1 MAQKLSVV
9 LREFLKNAQGKH
21 VSLTHLRKELKIK
34 PESPAWDGIRVLMH
48 RLVQEKVVKP
58 SGKNDGTFKVITEVQ
73 PVVVFEAERRPPIA
87 INFPRDYN
95 TQDQI
100 PIYSELILR
109 EGDLILISGQS
120 NAGKT
125 ALCINLCAENLES
138 HPVLMGN
145 EYTTL
150 DGEPSSRFLNRLDA
164 MDWVKWHDGEGDR
177 FTLLP
182 VRSDYAEHIVKD
194 KINIIDWINIE
205 TGEHFLISNIME
217 DIKKELG
224 RGIAIIAIQKAE
236 GADSGRGGQFTKD
249 FADVEL
255 LIDKFGDREVLLR
268 IGKVKESKSPLFNR
282 GFAYR
287 IEQGVKIVDLREV
300 VKCGECFGKGWR
312 YNKPC
317 TPCGTRGWIDK
328 ITRDYTEP
336 DEDIDL

>member
-1 MAQKLSVV
+1 MPEKLSVV
-9 LREFLKNAQGKH
+9 LRDFLKNAQGKN

-34 PESPAWDGIRVLMH
+34 PDSPAWDGIRVLMH
-48 RLVQEKVVKP
+48 NLVKAKIVKP
-58 SGKNDGTFKVITEVQ
+58 SGKSDGTFKVITEVK
-73 PVVVFEAERRPPIA
+73 PVVVFEAERRPPIS

-100 PIYSELILR
+100 AIATALIIR

-120 NAGKT
+120 NQGKT
-125 ALCINLCAENLES
+125 ALCLNFAAENLDS
-138 HPVLMGN
+138 RPILMGN

-150 DGEPSSRFLNRLDA
+150 DCEPSSRFLNRIDA
-164 MDWVKWHDGEGDR
+164 MDWVKWHDEEGDR

-205 TGEHFLISNIME
+205 TGEHFLISSIME

-224 RGIAIIAIQKAE
+224 KGIAIIAIQKAE

-255 LIDKFGDREVLLR
+255 LIDKFGDREMLLR
-268 IGKVKESKSPLFNR
+268 VGKVKESKSPLFNR
-282 GFAYR
+282 AFAYS
-287 IEQGVKIVDLREV
+287 IQQGVKIVDLRDM

-317 TPCGTRGWIDK
+317 NACGTKGWIDK
-328 ITRDYTEP
+328 ITRDFTEP
-336 DEDIDL
+336 DDDNEL